1 MKYLFPI
8 LAILILPRATA
19 AQEKPR
25 GKVEVTRKVEYYNVR
40 GRNSA
45 ELRAA
50 MNAKGPLN
58 EAQGKRFDART
69 DWALSW
75 DGLDFDRALA
85 AKRIFR
91 LTKWT
96 LKLEA
101 TVILPRW
108 ENERDGLPFE
118 RRRWR
123 VYLARLNLHE
133 AGHVKLAEQT
143 ATALE
148 QSFGKLGFFPSQKK
162 LETAVKTRAEK
173 ILRDYTAKHGE
184 YDRRTRHGKTQGA
197 RFP

>member
-1 MKYLFPI
+1 M
-8 LAILILPRATA
+8 LPRAAA

-25 GKVEVTRKVEYYNVR
+25 GKVEVTRKVEYYDVR
-40 GRNSA
+40 GRNST

-50 MNAKGPLN
+50 MDAKGPLN
-58 EAQGKRFDART
+58 KARGKRYDART
-69 DWALSW
+69 DWALGWS
-75 DGLDFDRALA
+75 DLDIDRALA
-85 AKRIFR
+85 AKGIFR

-101 TVILPRW
+101 KVILPRW

-143 ATALE
+143 AAALDE
-148 QSFGKLGFFPSQKK
+148 AFGKLGFSPSQKK
-162 LETAVKTRAEK
+162 LEAVVKTRAEK
-173 ILRDYTAKHGE
+173 ILRDYTAKHVE

-197 RFP
+197 RYP